1 MAESGTK
8 QRLAAIVA
16 ADAVGYS
23 RLMSADPAGT
33 VAALDIARSI
43 FRNHIESHQ
52 GRVID
57 MAGDSILALFE
68 TAVGAVTATLVT
80 QRELEASAT
89 AVAQAERMRFRFG
102 VHLGDILEK
111 QDGSVYGEGVNIAA
125 RLQAL
130 AEPGGITVSDS
141 VRSAVRGRVSA
152 EFDDQGLRHMKN
164 IAEPIRMFRVVPV
177 QKASVTT
184 SPVKAEGAIRTPP
197 DEVAVNKACITGDG
211 MKVLIVDD
219 HALIRDGLFQL
230 LPKLLPG
237 LKAFGAAT
245 CDEALAILHQ
255 ERDIGLILMDLGL
268 PGISGTDGIRMVRE
282 KFPEIPLVA
291 LSGTQERDVVVAAIK
306 GGAMGFIPKSY
317 TWERMSGAL
326 QFILLHKGVFLPA
339 ELMVSDG
346 VSPASDSSKTEKAK
360 SVDPRSL
367 GLTDRQVVVLQ
378 HVLMGKPNKAIARA
392 LGIELATVRTHV
404 TAVLRSLN
412 VTTRTE
418 AVIKAHQLGLVFGRL
433 R

>member
-1 MAESGTK
+1 MAEPGTK

-23 RLMSADPAGT
+23 RLMSANAAGT
-33 VAALDIARSI
+33 VDALDNARSI
-43 FRNHIESHQ
+43 FRRHIESHQ

-57 MAGDSILALFE
+57 MAGDSVLALFD
-68 TAVGAVTATLVT
+68 TAAGAVAASLVT
-80 QRELEASAT
+80 QRELEAAT
-89 AVAQAERMRFRFG
+89 TGVAEAERMRFRFG
-102 VHLGDILEK
+102 VHLGDVFEK
-111 QDGSVYGEGVNIAA
+111 PDGTVYGEGVNIAA

-130 AEPGGITVSDS
+130 AEPGGIAVSDS

-152 EFDDQGLRHMKN
+152 EFEDEGFRHMKN
-164 IAEPIRMFRVVPV
+164 IAEPVRMFRVVP
-177 QKASVTT
+177 ARAPVT
-184 SPVKAEGAIRTPP
+184 VKVVPQISLPTDGTK
-197 DEVAVNKACITGDG
+197 VAAGDG
-211 MKVLIVDD
+211 MKVLIIDD

-237 LKAFGAAT
+237 LKAFGAAS
-245 CDEALAILHQ
+245 CDEALATLHQ
-255 ERDIGLILMDLGL
+255 ESDIGLILMDLGL
-268 PGISGTDGIRMVRE
+268 PGISGTDGIEIVRE
-282 KFPEIPLVA
+282 KYPEIPLVA
-291 LSGTQERDVVVAAIK
+291 LSGTQERDLVVAAIK
-306 GGAMGFIPKSY
+306 SGAMGFIPKSY

-339 ELMVSDG
+339 ELMVNSG
-346 VSPASDSSKTEKAK
+346 LSPAQASTSARTVKGEGI
-360 SVDPRSL
+360 DPRSL

-378 HVLMGKPNKAIARA
+378 HVLMGKPNKAIARD

-418 AVIKAHQLGLVFGRL
+418 AVIKAHRLGLVFKRL
-433 R
+433 G